1 MKRTF
6 ILFFT
11 LVSII
16 SAARN
21 KAEIREIIDESGRK
35 FYTIKL
41 NSYDPNE
48 YYDPYDVCFVEA
60 QDIFVSV
67 KDKIEDA
74 EETGK
79 RAEKDFENKIRVLY
93 EKNKDYMWERF
104 PDYRYTFEEVYKEVR
119 GRSIRMDYYDHIDNI
134 FTCTIEAE
142 VVKKLKSN
150 KFYRKPYILG
160 YIYIDDETK
169 HKIAGSD

>member
-1 MKRTF
+1 MKQTILLLVTLLCIIATANAQMTEYNADSGHKFYYINVKYGERVEWHDRTF
-6 ILFFT
+6 VL
-11 LVSII
+11 
-16 SAARN
+16 
-21 KAEIREIIDESGRK
+21 
-35 FYTIKL
+35 
-41 NSYDPNE
+41 
-48 YYDPYDVCFVEA
+48 A
-60 QDIFVSV
+60 QDIYASIQS
-67 KDKIEDA
+67 KIDKAEDTQ
-74 EETGK
+74 E

-104 PDYRYTFEEVYKEVR
+104 PDYKYTFEEVYKEVR

-169 HKIAGSD
+169 NKIVESGSL

>member
-1 MKRTF
+1 MK
-6 ILFFT
+6 
-11 LVSII
+11 S
-16 SAARN
+16 
-21 KAEIREIIDESGRK
+21 
-35 FYTIKL
+35 
-41 NSYDPNE
+41 
-48 YYDPYDVCFVEA
+48 
-60 QDIFVSV
+60 
-67 KDKIEDA
+67 KIEDA

-104 PDYRYTFEEVYKEVR
+104 PDYRNTFEEVYKEVR

-169 HKIAGSD
+169 NKIVESGSL